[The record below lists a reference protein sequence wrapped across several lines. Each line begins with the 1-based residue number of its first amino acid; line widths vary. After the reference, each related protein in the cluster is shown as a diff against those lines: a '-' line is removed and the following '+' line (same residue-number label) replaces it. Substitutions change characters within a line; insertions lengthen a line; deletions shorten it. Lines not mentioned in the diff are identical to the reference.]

1 MRSDLARAPVNLQ
14 APQRTGLE
22 DYKKPNA
29 GSYTGVARQPSAG
42 RKTPQGKIVLPEF
55 PRRTALGSGGSYAS
69 LGAAGRS
76 TSVPRP
82 ASGSGGVT
90 QITSGSSSAGGSN
103 HAAAAAV
110 AAAAATAAAHSS
122 PRSAAPRAPLP
133 NPASILDTLT
143 TPSVLSGGGT
153 RASLAQRMNSSSV
166 MDYGTL
172 GGGTSSSTVRI
183 KRQAGSVSGDL
194 ITAVAPVAPPGEPSP
209 HYATL
214 IPSPDQ
220 LRGIYMP
227 SPAVG
232 TAAGGGVVTP
242 VAASGSVGGSAA
254 SSVGR
259 RVSMERSAVERIVS
273 RASSFSSQNG
283 GSYSTGPGGP
293 PSPVASSGLSSS
305 MAAVAPLPL
314 AVSSSASSYHSAIDQ
329 PSRLGSG
336 GVVYASQY
344 AHQYGSQ
351 ASTVYIPNF
360 SQHPPPGGGFYG
372 STGGGSGQY
381 AQPPRPT
388 PLSISSGASLPPV
401 VLSPSATGS
410 PQGSQS
416 PLIGSS
422 LPTSSAV
429 QNYHQNGSAEYAART
444 MQRSGNTA
452 LSTRPM
458 VGAAVGIG
466 STATAAATG
475 GAGRLRALSIA
486 PGEDDS
492 ASTDGG
498 SNSSLRRIQSQDEQ
512 PRWSGNGA
520 STAGGAPYVGAAPA
534 ATPKP
539 VVSVAAAA
547 SADYHLPAQSRI
559 QHPQPQVPQQP
570 HHYQYPQ
577 QQQQHQQQHTQHP
590 TCQFH
595 PHGHGPHPHPTG
607 GVGAGTGGPT
617 GAALDGSGNSYT
629 SIASS
634 NTSSGGNSSAS
645 GISNGG
651 GSSSKSSVAAA
662 GTGVSSASTSRS
674 TSSVSHR
681 SAADAPQ
688 AHGTQGNGRPGVSAA
703 VAVGQPLR
711 SGHRPT
717 AAATSAG
724 DGSVRSS
731 SEAVLGGAIVRT
743 QSGVMAVPGTSLPQ
757 QSDYWEGP
765 TACGPLPDLP
775 LVVAP
780 RDAAPGRGCVG
791 LQNLGN
797 TCFMNSILQSL
808 NAVPELVQQFLNP
821 SEKHWSSKA
830 VVAPAYS
837 GLVRDMISGG
847 QGICVNPSTFLRKVS
862 KHDGRW
868 GDGRQQ
874 DSQEFLNSLLEA
886 LQAECNRIRVKPV
899 YRELQGKGSEE
910 AQAAEAYDY
919 ARTWNDSIVDDIFGG
934 LTQSTIQCHAC
945 KRLSHTFEPFLGLA
959 VPIPGSV
966 SGADNDGG
974 SVSVADCLRAFVEC
988 EELQGDDSYKCE
1000 ACKRRQSHSKRM
1012 QIFRPPRVLVLTL
1025 KRFAQRP
1032 AAPGLFNRFRSPAK
1046 NNTPVRLDPEPLDL
1060 TPYCNPLGLRGLC
1073 VRGRGPVA
1081 PLYQLVA
1088 VSHHSGSLE
1097 GGHYTAQARSCLD
1110 GQWYNFNDS
1119 CVRREAGRPSGSSSS
1134 AYVLFY
1140 RLANLPPPLPAS
1152 SNL

>member
-14 APQRTGLE
+14 APQRPGLE
-22 DYKKPNA
+22 DYKKPSS

-82 ASGSGGVT
+82 ASRSGGVT
-90 QITSGSSSAGGSN
+90 QITSGSISTGGSN
-103 HAAAAAV
+103 HAAT
-110 AAAAATAAAHSS
+110 AAAATTAAAHNS
-122 PRSAAPRAPLP
+122 PRGAAPRGPP
-133 NPASILDTLT
+133 PGPASILDTLA

-183 KRQAGSVSGDL
+183 KRQAGSVSGDP
-194 ITAVAPVAPPGEPSP
+194 ITAVAHVAPPGAPSP

-214 IPSPDQ
+214 IPSADQ

-227 SPAVG
+227 SPGVG
-232 TAAGGGVVTP
+232 TSAGGGGVAP
-242 VAASGSVGGSAA
+242 VAASGSVGVSAA
-254 SSVGR
+254 PSVGR
-259 RVSMERSAVERIVS
+259 RASMERSAVERIVS

-283 GSYSTGPGGP
+283 ASYSAGPGGP
-293 PSPVASSGLSSS
+293 PSPVASSGLSSA
-305 MAAVAPLPL
+305 MAAMAPPPL
-314 AVSSSASSYHSAIDQ
+314 AASSSASSYHSAIEQ
-329 PSRLGSG
+329 PSRLVASG

-372 STGGGSGQY
+372 STGSGSGHY
-381 AQPPRPT
+381 AQPQRPT
-388 PLSISSGASLPPV
+388 PLSISSAAQLPPV
-401 VLSPSATGS
+401 VLSHSATGS

-422 LPTSSAV
+422 LPASSAA
-429 QNYHQNGSAEYAART
+429 QHYHQNGSVEYAART
-444 MQRSGNTA
+444 LQRSGSTA

-466 STATAAATG
+466 STAAAAATG

-486 PGEDDS
+486 LGDDDS
-492 ASTDGG
+492 ASADGG

-520 STAGGAPYVGAAPA
+520 STAGGAQYVSAVPA

-539 VVSVAAAA
+539 VVSVAASA
-547 SADYHLPAQSRI
+547 SAEYHPPAQSRT
-559 QHPQPQVPQQP
+559 QHPQPQLPQQPP
-570 HHYQYPQ
+570 HHYQHPQ
-577 QQQQHQQQHTQHP
+577 QQQQQQQHP

-595 PHGHGPHPHPTG
+595 PHAHGPHPHHAG
-607 GVGAGTGGPT
+607 GVGAGAAGPT
-617 GAALDGSGNSYT
+617 GVGAALDGSGSSYT
-629 SIASS
+629 STASS

-645 GISNGG
+645 GVSNGG

-662 GTGVSSASTSRS
+662 GTGVSSASTSRT
-674 TSSVSHR
+674 TSSISQR
-681 SAADAPQ
+681 SAADALQ
-688 AHGTQGNGRPGVSAA
+688 AHGTQGTGRPGVSAA

-717 AAATSAG
+717 AAAASAG

-731 SEAVLGGAIVRT
+731 SEAVLGGAIVRA
-743 QSGVMAVPGTSLPQ
+743 QSGVTTVSGISLSQ
-757 QSDYWEGP
+757 QSDYGEGM

-837 GLVRDMISGG
+837 GLVRDMLSGG

-886 LQAECNRIRVKPV
+886 LQAECNRIRIKPV

-959 VPIPGSV
+959 VPIPGGG
-966 SGADNDGG
+966 SGSADSDGG

-1119 CVRREAGRPSGSSSS
+1119 CVRREPGRPSGSSSS